1 MDGHGHQRPPAHHPG
16 PHPGRGVRGGAGV
29 RPVPDHGGGRGPSG
43 PAVPPDRLPL
53 LPLQGPRRPV
63 PGGPGGGEVHGRS
76 PGRLRQPR
84 GSGGGPRAGRGVRA
98 AVHARAPAAGPPAGH
113 GRADPAALP
122 DHPGPAPDHARPGDP
137 GGADGP
143 APARRGAGRAA
154 RRPRR
159 GVPGDD
165 LLHADELRAAGR
177 LGRPDDGPNR
187 GRPPHA
193 EPDADVSTRQ
203 YVLPVDQTKWEIG
216 AHHTTT
222 FTFDYDEGRDRLLS
236 LYEKGKEKQWNTNTR
251 IDWSTDVDPESPDN
265 YPEYYIPIYGS
276 DIYERMTEPE
286 RRNYRRLA
294 AAWTNS
300 QFLHGEQGALV
311 CTAKIVQT
319 VPDVDADDRWDMT
332 CLGMQIMIEG
342 LALAAFAL
350 IRDFS
355 QEPLAKAINTYVM
368 QDEARHVAFGRLSLR
383 EFYPQLTQ
391 AERDEREEFVVYAS
405 YLMRDRFMGREIYEA
420 AGLPVEECMEY
431 VRNSDM
437 LGEFR
442 KMLFS
447 RIVPTVKDLGL
458 FGPKVQKAFQDM
470 GVIAFADLNPD
481 DLATADE
488 QIAEDLDRRRATA
501 GPDGNGDGR
510 PLADID
516 PARAA
521 EVERTIRAGAE

>member
-1 MDGHGHQRPPAHHPG
+1 
-16 PHPGRGVRGGAGV
+16 
-29 RPVPDHGGGRGPSG
+29 
-43 PAVPPDRLPL
+43 
-53 LPLQGPRRPV
+53 
-63 PGGPGGGEVHGRS
+63 
-76 PGRLRQPR
+76 
-84 GSGGGPRAGRGVRA
+84 
-98 AVHARAPAAGPPAGH
+98 
-113 GRADPAALP
+113 
-122 DHPGPAPDHARPGDP
+122 
-137 GGADGP
+137 
-143 APARRGAGRAA
+143 
-154 RRPRR
+154 
-159 GVPGDD
+159 
-165 LLHADELRAAGR
+165 
-177 LGRPDDGPNR
+177 
-187 GRPPHA
+187 
-193 EPDADVSTRQ
+193 VSTRQ

-319 VPDVDADDRWDMT
+319 VPDVDCKFYAATQVMDEARHMETYSRYLREKIEMAFPINDYLKTLLADVVADDRWDMT